1 MVIHKTIEQMKKLFT
16 ILLHRFSA
24 ILIVFGTMGLLC
36 LFSCEEEIHKPLS
49 EGIKPAVVSNVE
61 VENRNG
67 EAVITYSL
75 PNKGAFYV
83 VAEYEPRPGLKKQV
97 KSSVYK
103 QELVLNGFEKAQE
116 YEVKVYVVGVDE
128 QRSEAIK
135 VKVNPLTP
143 PYIITFNSLEA
154 FEDWG
159 GISVK
164 ANNEL
169 NNKLVFGVFAL
180 DSIGLI
186 DTLTMHYTEQSE
198 VKFAFRGLES
208 KMTTF
213 GIFVRDAWENF
224 SDTMY
229 VDLKPLFEE
238 ELDRSKFKQVDLPT
252 DMNLGHTAINTPM
265 HRMWNDVVSNRDD
278 LFLTRPNAAPIPQWF
293 TFDIAKKSKLSR
305 MKLWHRATFLFEGG
319 NPKRFE
325 VYGSNDPNPDG
336 SWESWELLGYFESK
350 KPSGLPIG
358 QLTNED
364 IEYINAG
371 EEFVFGLDTPPVRY
385 LRFKTLEVWGGV
397 QYVSIQMMK
406 IWGEVVE

>member
-16 ILLHRFSA
+16 ILLHIFSA
-24 ILIVFGTMGLLC
+24 ILVVFATMGLMF
-36 LFSCEEEIHKPLS
+36 LFSCEEEMHKPPS
-49 EGIKPAVVSNVE
+49 EGIKPAVLSNVQ

-75 PNKGAFYV
+75 PNKGAFYA
-83 VAEYEPRPGLKKQV
+83 VAEYEPRPGLKRQV

-103 QELVLNGFEKAQE
+103 QEMVLDGFEKAQE
-116 YEVKVYVVGVDE
+116 YEASVYVVGVDE
-128 QRSEAIK
+128 QRSEAVN

-143 PYIITFNSLEA
+143 PYMITFNSIEA
-154 FEDWG
+154 FKDWG
-159 GISVK
+159 GITVK
-164 ANNEL
+164 ADNEL
-169 NNKLVFGVFAL
+169 QDRLVFGAFAL
-180 DSIGLI
+180 DSTGLV
-186 DTLTMHYTEQSE
+186 DTLIMHYTEQEKVQFS
-198 VKFAFRGLES
+198 FRGFES
-208 KMTTF
+208 KITTF
-213 GIFVRDAWENF
+213 GIFLRDAWENF

-238 ELDRSKFKQVDLPT
+238 ELNRSKFEQVDLPT
-252 DMNLGHTAINTPM
+252 DMNLGHTTINTPM

-305 MKLWHRATFLFEGG
+305 MKLWHRTTFLFEGG

-364 IEYINAG
+364 TEYINAG